1 MDASLILF
9 DIDGTLIDTA
19 GAGRQAIERSFRNV
33 FGIGD
38 VSARSASVRF
48 AGRTDPMILED
59 IARAAGIDEDSYRE
73 KRAELEQGFLDELRV
88 EMARSEPR
96 RRLLPGV
103 LPLVEE
109 LAARDDVWLGLL
121 TGNLEIGARTK
132 LEPFGLNRFFP
143 QGGFSSDHSDR
154 RQIARIAHEKLAAH
168 AGIPFPPSRVT
179 VVGDTEHDI
188 DCAKANAFRSVA
200 VDSGWV
206 SRESLERAEPDHLL
220 DDLTDRD
227 RSLAALGLA

>member
-19 GAGRQAIERSFRNV
+19 GAGRQAIERSFRSV
-33 FGIGD
+33 FGIDD
-38 VSARSASVRF
+38 VSARSAAVPF
-48 AGRTDPMILED
+48 AGRTDPVILAD
-59 IARAAGIDEDSYRE
+59 IARAAGVDEDSYQENRG
-73 KRAELEQGFLDELRV
+73 ELERSFLDELRV

-96 RRLLPGV
+96 RRILPGV
-103 LPLVEE
+103 LPLV
-109 LAARDDVWLGLL
+109 RDLDSRDGVWLGLI

-143 QGGFSSDHSDR
+143 DGGFSSDHPDR
-154 RQIARIAHEKLAAH
+154 REIARIAHEKLAAH
-168 AGIPFPPSRVT
+168 AGIAFPSNRVT
-179 VVGDTEHDI
+179 VIGDTEHDI
-188 DCAKANAFRSVA
+188 DCAKANRFRSVA

-206 SRESLERAEPDHLL
+206 ARESLERAEPDHLL